1 MNDSAGEK
9 NPWLSIPAAEYELH
23 MGSPRVL
30 QQQYLSRIFHE
41 VLERFR
47 PRAVAVLGC
56 ATGNGFEHIDSRI
69 TRRVVGV
76 DFNPEYV
83 AVLRDRFEW
92 RIPGLS
98 LHCTDIAEFDLEPRS
113 VDLVHCGLVLEY
125 IEPAIVLRKAVQWLK
140 PGGSFTVVLQ
150 LESAGHG
157 HVTDTEYESLA
168 RLDSVMKLVEP
179 ADLVR
184 VATETGFEETLTR
197 VDLLETG
204 KQFHVGCFLLA

>member
-1 MNDSAGEK
+1 MNGPTGEK

-30 QQQYLSRIFHE
+30 QQQYLSRIFRE

-47 PRAVAVLGC
+47 PRAIAVLGC

-83 AVLRDRFEW
+83 AVLRGRFEW
-92 RIPGLS
+92 RIPGLNLYCS
-98 LHCTDIAEFDLEPRS
+98 DIAEFDLEPRS
-113 VDLVHCGLVLEY
+113 VDLVHCGLILEY
-125 IEPAIVLRKAVQWLK
+125 IEPNIVLGKAAKWLK
-140 PGGSFTVVLQ
+140 PGGAFTAVLQ
-150 LESAGHG
+150 LASAGVEK
-157 HVTDTEYESLA
+157 VTDTEYKSLA

-179 ADLVR
+179 ADLAR
-184 VATETGFEETLTR
+184 IATQTGFEESLAR
-197 VDLLETG
+197 ADLLETG
-204 KQFHVGCFLLA
+204 KQFHVNFFVRR